1 MFNIYL
7 KGKMKCYMEA
17 IKRYR
22 EVYEVTFLYMLLA
35 IEVTKKKTMFN
46 IYQTHDLKLL
56 SI

>member
-7 KGKMKCYMEA
+7 KGKMKCYMEV
-17 IKRYR
+17 IKWYR

>member
-1 MFNIYL
+1 
-7 KGKMKCYMEA
+7 MKCYMEA

>member
-7 KGKMKCYMEA
+7 KRKMKCYMEV
-17 IKRYR
+17 IKWYR

>member
-7 KGKMKCYMEA
+7 KGKMKCYMEV

>member
-7 KGKMKCYMEA
+7 KGKMKYYMEV
-17 IKRYR
+17 IKQYR
-22 EVYEVTFLYMLLA
+22 EVSEVTFLYMLLA